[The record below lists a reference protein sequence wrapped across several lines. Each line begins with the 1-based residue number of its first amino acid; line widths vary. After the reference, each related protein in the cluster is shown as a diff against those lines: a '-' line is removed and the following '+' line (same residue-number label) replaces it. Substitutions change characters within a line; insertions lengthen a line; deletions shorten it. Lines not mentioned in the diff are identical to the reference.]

1 MKTLRK
7 TKIVG
12 TIGPASENRL
22 EELINAGL
30 NVTRINYSHG
40 SWDEQSEKTEEIIRL
55 RKELNVPV
63 ALLLD
68 MQGPEIRTGML
79 VTGKNE
85 KIKLEDGQKFTLVNE
100 DIVGDKDKVSV
111 SYKGLYN
118 DVKPGSK
125 VLIDDGA
132 IELVV
137 DEIVGKDIVCTVV
150 HGNGLGSRKTINL
163 PGTAVR
169 LPALKEK
176 DIQDLKTA
184 CEHDYD
190 YVAMSFTRNKDDIDQ
205 VRKVLDENG
214 GKDIKIITKVENVEG
229 LEHMEEIVE
238 NADVQMIARGDMA
251 TETDFTEPPVA
262 QKKFIKLSNR
272 ANKPAIT
279 ATQMLES
286 MTFNPL
292 PTRAE
297 ASDVANAIFDRT
309 SAVMLSGEC
318 AMGKYPV
325 ECVKTM
331 VKIAGRVEPEIDYWK
346 RFKNNDNINLSD
358 FETKIA
364 YSTCVTAMNMEA
376 DAIVCYTHSG
386 DSARKLVETARDKV
400 SDFQAMHFSSING
413 EIKEIP
419 AEYKCENLFKLEL
432 KTSSISGDKSVFE
445 GHSENEVSVFEKW
458 VDENAAEYLSE
469 DERNTLKEQ
478 IDKMVAAVDDLNAR
492 EGYRG
497 TSFESVFLLSAS
509 EAGLNKINKMY
520 IPEQLQT
527 GFQNMIDEYVHFNES
542 ARNSIMERMTP
553 DYMVIGIRSKTETYK
568 YKSEIISDE
577 KNFYTNEK
585 TEMTG
590 LCDKFLSDEIDK
602 DSFYDGLKGYLN
614 HYYENRYEL
623 RNQPGS
629 VREKSNDMLDKLQH
643 MFGV

>member
-1 MKTLRK
+1 MKKNLRK

-12 TIGPASENRL
+12 TIGPASEHKL
-22 EELINAGL
+22 EELMLAGL

-40 SWDEQSEKTEEIIRL
+40 SWDEQSEKTEEVIRL
-55 RKELNVPV
+55 REKLDIPIS
-63 ALLLD
+63 LLLD

-100 DIVGDKDKVSV
+100 DIIGDKDKVSV
-111 SYKGLYN
+111 SYKELYK
-118 DVKPGSK
+118 DLKPGAK

-150 HGNGLGSRKTINL
+150 HGNGLGSRKTMNL

-176 DIQDLKTA
+176 DIADLKTA

-229 LEHMEEIVE
+229 LENMEEIVE

-251 TETDFTEPPVA
+251 TETDFTEPPIM
-262 QKKFIKLSNR
+262 QKRFIKLSNK

-297 ASDVANAIFDRT
+297 ASDVANAIYDRT
-309 SAVMLSGEC
+309 SAIMLSGEC

-325 ECVKTM
+325 ECVETM
-331 VKIAGRVEPEIDYWK
+331 VKIANRVENDIDYWK
-346 RFKNNDNINLSD
+346 RFRANENMDLSD
-358 FETKIA
+358 FETKVA

-376 DAIVCYTHSG
+376 DAIVCYTFTG
-386 DSARKLVETARDKV
+386 DFPRKLAGLGAGCPILAVTDNRRTYNQLAIAWNVTPILVDKQETIEKTIEAGIQKL
-400 SDFQAMHFSSING
+400 QA
-413 EIKEIP
+413 KEI
-419 AEYKCENLFKLEL
+419 LE
-432 KTSSISGDKSVFE
+432 K
-445 GHSENEVSVFEKW
+445 
-458 VDENAAEYLSE
+458 
-469 DERNTLKEQ
+469 
-478 IDKMVAAVDDLNAR
+478 DDL
-492 EGYRG
+492 
-497 TSFESVFLLSAS
+497 V
-509 EAGLNKINKMY
+509 
-520 IPEQLQT
+520 
-527 GFQNMIDEYVHFNES
+527 
-542 ARNSIMERMTP
+542 
-553 DYMVIGIRSKTETYK
+553 VIGAGVQTTANRKETK
-568 YKSEIISDE
+568 I
-577 KNFYTNEK
+577 
-585 TEMTG
+585 
-590 LCDKFLSDEIDK
+590 LS
-602 DSFYDGLKGYLN
+602 
-614 HYYENRYEL
+614 
-623 RNQPGS
+623 
-629 VREKSNDMLDKLQH
+629 
-643 MFGV
+643 GVKRI

>member
-1 MKTLRK
+1 MKKDLRK

-22 EELINAGL
+22 EELFNAGL

-55 RKELNVPV
+55 RKELDIPV
-63 ALLLD
+63 SLLLD

-85 KIKLEDGQKFTLVNE
+85 KIVLEDGQKFTLVNE

-111 SYKGLYN
+111 TYKELYK

-132 IELVV
+132 IELVI

-169 LPALKEK
+169 LPALKQK
-176 DIQDLKTA
+176 DIDDLKTA

-190 YVAMSFTRNKDDIDQ
+190 YVAMSFARNKDDIDQ
-205 VRKVLDENG
+205 VRKVLDEHG
-214 GKDIKIITKVENVEG
+214 GKDVKIITKVENVEG

-251 TETDFTEPPVA
+251 TETDFTEPPVM
-262 QKKFIKLSNR
+262 QKRFIKLSNK

-286 MTFNPL
+286 MTHNPL

-297 ASDVANAIFDRT
+297 ANDVANAIYDRT

-331 VKIAGRVEPEIDYWK
+331 VKIANRVEKDIDYWK
-346 RFKNNDNINLSD
+346 RFKSKDDIKMDDLES
-358 FETKIA
+358 KIA
-364 YSTCVTAMNMEA
+364 YSTSVMAMNLNA
-376 DAIVCYTHSG
+376 DAIVCYTNTG
-386 DSARKLVETARDKV
+386 DSARR
-400 SDFQAMHFSSING
+400 F
-413 EIKEIP
+413 
-419 AEYKCENLFKLEL
+419 
-432 KTSSISGDKSVFE
+432 
-445 GHSENEVSVFEKW
+445 
-458 VDENAAEYLSE
+458 
-469 DERNTLKEQ
+469 
-478 IDKMVAAVDDLNAR
+478 
-492 EGYRG
+492 
-497 TSFESVFLLSAS
+497 
-509 EAGLNKINKMY
+509 AGLGVGCPILAITDNRRTFN
-520 IPEQLQT
+520 QLAIAWNVT
-527 GFQNMIDEYVHFNES
+527 PIYVEKKEVIDDVVAEGIEKLKQKGILEKGDTIVVSGGAKWLDS
-542 ARNSIMERMTP
+542 AEDSK
-553 DYMVIGIRSKTETYK
+553 VIGGIAR
-568 YKSEIISDE
+568 I
-577 KNFYTNEK
+577 
-585 TEMTG
+585 
-590 LCDKFLSDEIDK
+590 
-602 DSFYDGLKGYLN
+602 
-614 HYYENRYEL
+614 
-623 RNQPGS
+623 
-629 VREKSNDMLDKLQH
+629 
-643 MFGV
+643 